1 MLIAS
6 GVLADNALDGRVAVV
21 TGAGGGI
28 GFEAS
33 RSLLALGAKVVIAE
47 IDAQR
52 GSAAEATLSAT
63 FRRKRVCFVH
73 TDVADESSVA
83 QLAEQ
88 ACRTFGQVDIV
99 INNATIAPLGAVHE
113 TPISAWDHSYGVN
126 LRGPVLLARAFLPGM
141 IARGYGVFACVSSL
155 GTAFMGPYE
164 TFKAAQVHLAQTLAD
179 ELEGTGVI
187 AFSIGPGF
195 VPTATALNAVPLLA
209 AKMGIAMDDLN
220 ETLKAQTIS
229 VEAAGA
235 GFAAAVAMAERYH
248 GQEISSTQAL
258 IDAGIAFDDRPGKG
272 DDATA
277 PGGRDL
283 AAIAAQAGRVRRTLT
298 EQVNGWRER
307 SFFERQWM
315 VRMFKQQAGR
325 PVEGWLDSLAGLE
338 RAAATGDEVAVTG
351 SRLPLEKLAAY
362 YDHLAKAAEGYVRDA
377 AEREKQVAI
386 VRGWQR
392 EVVELTRLMG

>member
-1 MLIAS
+1 MLITS

-28 GFEAS
+28 GIEAAG
-33 RSLLALGAKVVIAE
+33 SLLAIGANVVIAE

-52 GSAAEATLSAT
+52 GSAAEAALSAA
-63 FRRKRVCFVH
+63 FRPGRACFVH
-73 TDVADESSVA
+73 TDVAGEASVA

-113 TPISAWDHSYGVN
+113 TPISAWDRSFGVN

-187 AFSIGPGF
+187 TFSIGPGF

-258 IDAGIAFDDRPGKG
+258 IDAGIEIRDESDGGHAPSDDL
-272 DDATA
+272 
-277 PGGRDL
+277 DL
-283 AAIAAQAGRVRRTLT
+283 NAIAAQTGRVRRTLA
-298 EQVNGWRER
+298 EQADGWRER
-307 SFFERQWM
+307 SFFERQWL

-325 PVEGWLDSLAGLE
+325 PVEGWLDALAGLE
-338 RAAATGDEVAVTG
+338 SAARTGDAAAVAG
-351 SRLPLEKLAAY
+351 SPLPLDKLAAY
-362 YDHLAKAAEGYVRDA
+362 YDHLAKAAEGYVREA

-386 VRGWQR
+386 VRGWKR
-392 EVVELTRLMG
+392 EVVDLTRLMG